1 VDARLQRRVQ
11 RYGWDRAAEAYDD
24 FWAEQLRPSQTRL
37 LELAGVKPGER
48 VLDIAC
54 GTGLVSMPVARL
66 VGPTGAVV
74 GTDLSEGMLAA
85 ARELAARLGL
95 ANADFERMDAERL
108 DLPDGAFD
116 VALCAL
122 GLMYVPDVAASLAEM
137 RRVVKPGGR
146 AAALVWGERARCG
159 WAEIFPIVDAR
170 VATEVC
176 PLFFRLGTGDV
187 LARAFEAAGFDEVR
201 TERLDVPLH
210 YATDAEAC
218 GAAFDGGPV
227 ALAWS
232 RFDEL
237 SRAEAR
243 AAYLASIQP
252 YRNGGGYQIPGEF
265 VIVTGKKG
273 TGAFSS

>member
-1 VDARLQRRVQ
+1 MDARLQRRVQ
-11 RYGWDRAAEAYDD
+11 RYGWDRAASAYDD
-24 FWAEQLRPSQTRL
+24 FWAEQLRPAQMRL
-37 LELAGVKPGER
+37 LELVDLQPGER

-54 GTGLVSMPVARL
+54 GTGLVSIPVATR
-66 VGPTGAVV
+66 VGPGGAVV
-74 GTDLSEGMLAA
+74 GTDLSEGMLAS

-95 ANADFERMDAERL
+95 ANADFERMDAEHL
-108 DLPDGAFD
+108 DLADASFD
-116 VALCAL
+116 VAVCAL
-122 GLMYVPDVAASLAEM
+122 GLMYVPDAAASLREM
-137 RRVVKPGGR
+137 RRVLKPGGR
-146 AAALVWGERARCG
+146 AAALVWGERAKCG

-170 VATEVC
+170 VSTEVC

-187 LARAFEAAGFDEVR
+187 LARAFEAAGFADVR
-201 TERLDVPLH
+201 ADRLETPLH

-237 SRAEAR
+237 ARAEAR

-252 YRNGGGYQIPGEF
+252 YRNGGGYEIPGEF
-265 VIVTGKKG
+265 VIVT
-273 TGAFSS
+273 ARAPSLS